1 VYIKW
6 NGPTKTKPGFSQQ
19 NSTAELSGGHSG
31 YDVESP
37 KTQQP
42 FKEVLTEPWC
52 DPIKISSDDNN
63 NINNQFSL
71 IDLNNLKGLKI
82 ACLNIN
88 SLSKHIDELRVIML
102 NNPLDILATNESKIN
117 ESISDDEISVSG
129 FHLIRKDR
137 NRHGG
142 GVLM

>member
-1 VYIKW
+1 MFTRKHSLCSHYYPK
-6 NGPTKTKPGFSQQ
+6 TKTQPGFSQQ
-19 NSTAELSGGHSG
+19 NSRAELSGGHSE

-71 IDLNNLKGLKI
+71 LTKQFERVKNCMLKY
-82 ACLNIN
+82 
-88 SLSKHIDELRVIML
+88 
-102 NNPLDILATNESKIN
+102 
-117 ESISDDEISVSG
+117 
-129 FHLIRKDR
+129 
-137 NRHGG
+137 
-142 GVLM
+142 